1 MVDSSCY
8 IYEEDITTP
17 EMKELANHIRL
28 HLTSHKQYKIAYPLC
43 IDELYF
49 DCHIYRHGYIR
60 IMSQYI
66 FHAYNDAT
74 NHYNH
79 HVVYQIKYKSIE
91 HVLYM
96 VKELANK
103 YVIYN
108 GQLKSPK
115 YMRRIELEKNVFGQN
130 EDMVCCVCFKDNC
143 DKTTCGHNICLKC
156 RTRIVIQ
163 YELQNKKRFVSPP
176 CPVCRTKCVEF
187 CINDIENS
195 YNHFDDILRNM
206 KCDTDCR
213 CEECAR
219 VIFASDEMY
228 DKYKIKKPKN
238 PKCFVFLI
246 TFGSYLLFLITSFVV
261 G

>member
-1 MVDSSCY
+1 
-8 IYEEDITTP
+8 
-17 EMKELANHIRL
+17 
-28 HLTSHKQYKIAYPLC
+28 
-43 IDELYF
+43 
-49 DCHIYRHGYIR
+49 
-60 IMSQYI
+60 
-66 FHAYNDAT
+66 
-74 NHYNH
+74 
-79 HVVYQIKYKSIE
+79 
-91 HVLYM
+91 M
-96 VKELANK
+96 VKELAKK

-163 YELQNKKRFVSPP
+163 YEIQNKKRFVSPP

-206 KCDTDCR
+206 KCETDCR

-219 VIFASDEMY
+219 VIFASDEIY
-228 DKYKIKKPKN
+228 DKYKIKKPVRYGGLSRTTPRIPTPN
-238 PKCFVFLI
+238 LPI
-246 TFGSYLLFLITSFVV
+246 TENDILEGVYYLFDRYENMSVSSTESSESIFTESSMDDVD
-261 G
+261 